1 MLTISFQGAL
11 PIMRSGKTMQQLLR
25 NLASGD
31 TLTLEDVSVL
41 DKLREGA

>member
-11 PIMRSGKTMQQLLR
+11 PIMRSGIMQQLLR

-31 TLTLEDVSVL
+31 TLTLEDLSVL
-41 DKLREGA
+41 DKLW